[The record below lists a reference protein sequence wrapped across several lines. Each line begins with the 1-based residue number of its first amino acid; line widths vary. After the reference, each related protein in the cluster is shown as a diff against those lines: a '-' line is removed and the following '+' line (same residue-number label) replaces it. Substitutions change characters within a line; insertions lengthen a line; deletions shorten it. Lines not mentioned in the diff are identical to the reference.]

1 MSVGIPELRCSLCS
15 AAQIK
20 ENEQFIKDFVSQ
32 NGGIDAVSTVSYS
45 SCRIDGILI
54 I

>member
-1 MSVGIPELRCSLCS
+1 MAEMLCDDS

-32 NGGIDAVSTVSYS
+32 NGGIDAVATVSWTPPEN
-45 SCRIDGILI
+45 
-54 I
+54 